1 MFFKPRYV
9 KEAHNYV
16 QAARR
21 VQRYRADLLAPAD
34 YAALQDAITELE
46 RSARERKPD
55 AVRERI
61 AHLDQLVGHI
71 APPRDHAGWRENVE
85 VILVAIVIAAGVRAY
100 LLEPF
105 KIPTG
110 SMQPTL
116 YGLIGTPS
124 AEPPPNIIV
133 RAFDFVI
140 GGRTHLNTV
149 AKDDER
155 VVGIKENSFANYFTF
170 TKITTD
176 KNAYTVFAP
185 ERQVR
190 DDFNVTEGRI
200 YAAGQPIVRGSV
212 DNGDFVLVN
221 KLTYNF
227 LRPERAD
234 VFVFKTTGINLI
246 ERTIPKD
253 LGSQHY
259 IKRIAGLP
267 GDELRIAPPNLYV
280 DGKLASEKLFGRI
293 MSEKDGYQG
302 YGNGP
307 NGFNY
312 LTKPDETFRIPPD
325 NYFALGDNS
334 YNSSDSR
341 YWGLVAEKNITGK
354 AFVVFWP
361 ITRRW
366 GFIE

>member
-34 YAALQDAITELE
+34 YAALQDAITGLE
-46 RSARERKPD
+46 RAAKERQPD

-61 AHLDQLVGHI
+61 AHLDQLVGRI
-71 APPRDHAGWRENVE
+71 APPRNHAGWRENIE

-124 AEPPPNIIV
+124 TEPPPNIFV

-140 GGRTHLNTV
+140 GGRTHLNVV

-155 VVGIKENSFANYFTF
+155 VVGLKESSFANYFTF

-176 KNAYTVFAP
+176 KNSYTVFAP
-185 ERQVR
+185 IAQVR
-190 DDFNVTEGRI
+190 NDFNVTEGRL
-200 YAAGQPIVRGSV
+200 YAKDQPIIRGTV

-246 ERTIPKD
+246 ERTIPRD

-259 IKRIAGLP
+259 IKRIGGLP
-267 GDELRIAPPNLYV
+267 GDELRIDPPNLFV
-280 DGKLASEKLFGRI
+280 NGKLASEKMFGRV
-293 MSEKDGYQG
+293 MSEKNGYGG

-307 NGFNY
+307 RGFNH
-312 LTKPDETFRIPPD
+312 LTNPGETVQIPPAH
-325 NYFALGDNS
+325 YFTLGDNS

-341 YWGLVAEKNITGK
+341 YWGLVPQKNIAGK

-361 ITRRW
+361 ITKRW